1 MKGVHMQNITEN
13 LRKTN
18 ITVSL
23 HEKNNIYQAVINYKD
38 DNNRRKQKWVST
50 GIKVVR
56 GNKRQ
61 ALQKA
66 EEYREQ
72 FVKSFNI
79 QEHIKTQNDEQERK
93 YMLFRE
99 KLHIIDSHKFYDEN
113 ILYFDY
119 LKLWIEK
126 VKNNL
131 EPTTYTSH
139 LQMINSRIKDYF
151 TLNPIKL
158 LELTPLHIQNFYDIL
173 LADGLKPT
181 TVIRYHAIIRKS
193 LDYAFKNDL
202 IVNNPADKVKRPKKN
217 IFVGSFY
224 SKNELSTLF
233 EKSKNDP
240 LHLIILL
247 TAFYGLRRSEVLG
260 LKWSAIDFVNKTIT
274 IKHTVVEVKI
284 NGKNKILGKD
294 RTKTKSSHRTLPLTD
309 EIIIALENAKKQQK
323 YYKRKFKKNYNTK
336 YEEYVCLNPNGS
348 LIKPDYVTRHF
359 PLLLKNSGLR
369 HIRFHDL
376 RHSCASLL
384 LSKNIPMKAIQEWL
398 GHSDFSTTA
407 NIYAHLDINS
417 KLLSAEAISSA
428 FSINN

>member
-1 MKGVHMQNITEN
+1 MQDITEN
-13 LRKTN
+13 LQKQN

-38 DNNRRKQKWVST
+38 ENNKRKQKWVST

-56 GNKRQ
+56 GNKRI

-66 EEYREQ
+66 EEFRKQFENSYNLKERIKQENNEQ
-72 FVKSFNI
+72 AK
-79 QEHIKTQNDEQERK
+79 K
-93 YMLFRE
+93 YMQFRE
-99 KLHIIDSHKFYDEN
+99 KLYNIDSSKYYDEN
-113 ILYFDY
+113 ILFFDY
-119 LKLWIEK
+119 LKLWINK
-126 VKNNL
+126 AKNNL
-131 EPTTYTSH
+131 ESTTYTSH
-139 LQMINSRIKDYF
+139 LQMINSRIKNYF
-151 TLNPIKL
+151 SLNPIKL
-158 LELTPLHIQNFYDIL
+158 LELQPIHIQNFYDIL

-181 TVIRYHAIIRKS
+181 TVIRYHAIIRQS
-193 LDYAFKNDL
+193 LDYAFKQDL
-202 IVNNPADKVKRPKKN
+202 ILNNPADKVKRPKKN

-224 SKNELSTLF
+224 SENELKTLF

-240 LHLIILL
+240 LNLVISL

-260 LKWSAIDFVNKTIT
+260 LKWSAIDFEAKTIT
-274 IKHTVVEVKI
+274 IKHTVVEVKL
-284 NGKNKILGKD
+284 NGKKQILGKD
-294 RTKTKSSHRTLPLTD
+294 RTKNNSSHRTLPLTD
-309 EIIIALENAKKQQK
+309 EVIIALSNAKKQQK
-323 YYKRKFKKNYNTK
+323 YYKRKFKKGYTTK
-336 YEEYVCLNPNGS
+336 YEEYVCLNPDGS

-384 LSKNIPMKAIQEWL
+384 LARNIPMKAIQEWL

-417 KLLSAEAISSA
+417 KLLSAKAISSA
-428 FSINN
+428 FSIKN

>member
-1 MKGVHMQNITEN
+1 MQNITEN

-38 DNNRRKQKWVST
+38 DNNKRKQKWVST
-50 GIKVVR
+50 GIKVAR
-56 GNKRQ
+56 GNKRL
-61 ALQKA
+61 ALQKS

-72 FVKSFNI
+72 FEKFFNLKERI
-79 QEHIKTQNDEQERK
+79 KQENDEQAK
-93 YMLFRE
+93 MYMLFRE
-99 KLHIIDSHKFYDEN
+99 KLHIMDSRNYYDEN

-126 VKNNL
+126 VKSNL
-131 EPTTYTSH
+131 ELTTYTSH
-139 LQMINSRIKDYF
+139 LQMINSRIKNYF

-158 LELTPLHIQNFYDIL
+158 LELEPIHIQNFYDIL

-202 IVNNPADKVKRPKKN
+202 IVNNPADKVKRLKKN

-224 SKNELSTLF
+224 SENELNILF
-233 EKSKNDP
+233 EKSKNDS
-240 LHLIILL
+240 LHLVILL

-260 LKWSAIDFVNKTIT
+260 LKWSAIDFENKTIT
-274 IKHTVVEVKI
+274 IKHTIVEVKI
-284 NGKNKILGKD
+284 KGTNRILTKD
-294 RTKTKSSHRTLPLTD
+294 RTKTNGSHRTLPLTD
-309 EIIIALENAKKQQK
+309 EIIVALENAKNQQK
-323 YYKRKFKKNYNTK
+323 QYKRKFKKSYHTK
-336 YEEYVCLNPNGS
+336 YEEYVCLNPDGS
-348 LIKPDYVTRHF
+348 IIKPDYVTRHF

-369 HIRFHDL
+369 YIRFHDL

-384 LSKNIPMKAIQEWL
+384 LARN
-398 GHSDFSTTA
+398 GFR
-407 NIYAHLDINS
+407 
-417 KLLSAEAISSA
+417 SS
-428 FSINN
+428 N

>member
-1 MKGVHMQNITEN
+1 MQNITEN

-38 DNNRRKQKWVST
+38 DNNKRKQKWVST
-50 GIKVVR
+50 GIKVAR

-72 FVKSFNI
+72 FVKSFNL
-79 QEHIKTQNDEQERK
+79 QEHIKTQNDGQERK

-139 LQMINSRIKDYF
+139 LQMINSRIKNYF

-158 LELTPLHIQNFYDIL
+158 LELTHLHIQNFYDIM

-274 IKHTVVEVKI
+274 IKHTIVEVKI

-309 EIIIALENAKKQQK
+309 EIIIALGNAKKQQK
-323 YYKRKFKKNYNTK
+323 YYKRKFKKSYNTK
-336 YEEYVCLNPNGS
+336 YEEYVCLKPDGS

-359 PLLLKNSGLR
+359 PLLLKHIGLR

-428 FSINN
+428 FSFKD

>member
-1 MKGVHMQNITEN
+1 MQNVTEN

-38 DNNRRKQKWVST
+38 DNNKRKQKWVST
-50 GIKVVR
+50 GIKAAR

-72 FVKSFNI
+72 FVKSFNL
-79 QEHIKTQNDEQERK
+79 QESIKTQNDEQERK

-139 LQMINSRIKDYF
+139 LQMINSRIKNYF

-158 LELTPLHIQNFYDIL
+158 LELTPIHIQNFYDIL

-233 EKSKNDP
+233 EKSKSDS
-240 LHLIILL
+240 LHLVILL

-274 IKHTVVEVKI
+274 IKHTIVEVKI

-323 YYKRKFKKNYNTK
+323 YYKRKFKKSYNTK
-336 YEEYVCLNPNGS
+336 YEEYVCLKPDGS

-369 HIRFHDL
+369 HIRFHYL

-428 FSINN
+428 FSFKN

>member
-1 MKGVHMQNITEN
+1 MQEITEN

-38 DNNRRKQKWVST
+38 DNNKRKQKWVST
-50 GIKVVR
+50 RIKVAR
-56 GNKRQ
+56 GNKRL

-72 FVKSFNI
+72 FEKSFNLQKRI
-79 QEHIKTQNDEQERK
+79 KQENNEQAKK

-99 KLHIIDSHKFYDEN
+99 KLHIMDSRKNYDEN

-119 LKLWIEK
+119 LKLWIEN

-131 EPTTYTSH
+131 ELTTYTSH
-139 LQMINSRIKDYF
+139 LQMINSRIKNYF

-158 LELTPLHIQNFYDIL
+158 LELDPIHIQNFYDIL

-224 SKNELSTLF
+224 SENELNTLF
-233 EKSKNDP
+233 EKSQNDP
-240 LHLIILL
+240 LHLVILL

-260 LKWSAIDFVNKTIT
+260 LKWSTIDFENKTIT
-274 IKHTVVEVKI
+274 IKHTIVEIKI
-284 NGKNKILGKD
+284 KGTNRILAKD
-294 RTKTKSSHRTLPLTD
+294 RTKTNASHRTLPLTD
-309 EIIIALENAKKQQK
+309 EIIVALEMTKKQQK
-323 YYKRKFKKNYNTK
+323 HYKKKFKKSYNTK
-336 YEEYVCLNPNGS
+336 YEEYVCLNPDGS
-348 LIKPDYVTRHF
+348 IIKPDYVTRHF

-384 LSKNIPMKAIQEWL
+384 LARNVSMKAIQEWFHPSLILIVYLTFDLFHLFAFLIYVL
-398 GHSDFSTTA
+398 GFL
-407 NIYAHLDINS
+407 NCFL
-417 KLLSAEAISSA
+417 
-428 FSINN
+428 

>member
-1 MKGVHMQNITEN
+1 MQNITEN

-38 DNNRRKQKWVST
+38 DNNKRKQKWVST
-50 GIKVVR
+50 GIKVAR

-72 FVKSFNI
+72 FVKSFNL
-79 QEHIKTQNDEQERK
+79 QERIKTQNDEQERK

-139 LQMINSRIKDYF
+139 LQMINSRIKNYF

-323 YYKRKFKKNYNTK
+323 YYKRKFKKSYNTK
-336 YEEYVCLNPNGS
+336 YEEYVCLKPDGS

-428 FSINN
+428 FSIKN

>member
-1 MKGVHMQNITEN
+1 MQNITEN

-38 DNNRRKQKWVST
+38 DNNKRKQKWVST
-50 GIKVVR
+50 GIKVAR
-56 GNKRQ
+56 GNKRL

-66 EEYREQ
+66 EEYKEQ
-72 FVKSFNI
+72 FEKSFNL
-79 QEHIKTQNDEQERK
+79 QERIKKENDEQAKK

-99 KLHIIDSHKFYDEN
+99 KLHIMDSHKNYDEN

-126 VKNNL
+126 IKSNL
-131 EPTTYTSH
+131 ELTTYTSH
-139 LQMINSRIKDYF
+139 LQMINSRIKTYF
-151 TLNPIKL
+151 ALNPIKL
-158 LELTPLHIQNFYDIL
+158 LELEPIHIQNFYDIL

-202 IVNNPADKVKRPKKN
+202 
-217 IFVGSFY
+217 
-224 SKNELSTLF
+224 
-233 EKSKNDP
+233 
-240 LHLIILL
+240 
-247 TAFYGLRRSEVLG
+247 RRSEVLG
-260 LKWSAIDFVNKTIT
+260 LKWSAIDFENKTIT
-274 IKHTVVEVKI
+274 IKHTIAEIKVK
-284 NGKNKILGKD
+284 GKYKILGKD
-294 RTKTKSSHRTLPLTD
+294 RTKTNSSHRTLPLTH
-309 EIIIALENAKKQQK
+309 EIIVALEKAKKQQK
-323 YYKRKFKKNYNTK
+323 YYKRKFKKSYNTT
-336 YEEYVCLNPNGS
+336 YQEYVCLNPDGS
-348 LIKPDYVTRHF
+348 IIKPDYVTRHF

-384 LSKNIPMKAIQEWL
+384 LARNIPMKAIQEWL

-417 KLLSAEAISSA
+417 KLLSAEAISYA
-428 FSINN
+428 FSFKN

>member
-38 DNNRRKQKWVST
+38 DNNKRKQKWVST
-50 GIKVVR
+50 GIKVTR

-72 FVKSFNI
+72 FVKSFNL
-79 QEHIKTQNDEQERK
+79 QERIKTQNYEQERK

-139 LQMINSRIKDYF
+139 LQMINSRIKNYF

-158 LELTPLHIQNFYDIL
+158 LELTHLHIQNFYDIM

-274 IKHTVVEVKI
+274 IKHTIVEIKI

-323 YYKRKFKKNYNTK
+323 YFKRKFKKNYNTK
-336 YEEYVCLNPNGS
+336 YEEYVCLKPDGS

-359 PLLLKNSGLR
+359 PLLLKHIGLR

-428 FSINN
+428 FSFKN

>member
-1 MKGVHMQNITEN
+1 MQEITEN
-13 LRKTN
+13 LRKQN
-18 ITVSL
+18 ISVSL

-38 DNNRRKQKWVST
+38 DNNKRKQKWVST
-50 GIKVVR
+50 GIKVAR
-56 GNKRQ
+56 GNKRL

-66 EEYREQ
+66 EEYRGQ
-72 FVKSFNI
+72 FEKSFNL
-79 QEHIKTQNDEQERK
+79 QERIKQENDEQAKK

-99 KLHIIDSHKFYDEN
+99 KLYMMDSRKYYDEN

-126 VKNNL
+126 VKSNL
-131 EPTTYTSH
+131 ELTTYTSH
-139 LQMINSRIKDYF
+139 LQMINSRIKSYF

-158 LELTPLHIQNFYDIL
+158 LDLEPIHIQNFYDIL

-181 TVIRYHAIIRKS
+181 TVIRYHAVIRKS

-202 IVNNPADKVKRPKKN
+202 IVNNSADKVKRPKKN

-224 SKNELSTLF
+224 SDNELNVLF

-240 LHLIILL
+240 LHLVILL

-260 LKWSAIDFVNKTIT
+260 LKWSAIDFENRTIT
-274 IKHTVVEVKI
+274 IKHTIVEIKVNDKY
-284 NGKNKILGKD
+284 KILGKD
-294 RTKTKSSHRTLPLTD
+294 RTKTKASHRTLPLTD
-309 EIIIALENAKKQQK
+309 EIIIALETAKKQQK
-323 YYKRKFKKNYNTK
+323 YYKRKFKKSYNTT
-336 YEEYVCLNPNGS
+336 YQEYVCLNPDGS
-348 LIKPDYVTRHF
+348 IIKPDYVTRHF
-359 PLLLKNSGLR
+359 PLLLKNSDLR

-384 LSKNIPMKAIQEWL
+384 LARNVPMKAIQEWL

-407 NIYAHLDINS
+407 NVYAHLDVNS
-417 KLLSAEAISSA
+417 KMLSAEVISSA
-428 FSINN
+428 FSFKN

>member
-1 MKGVHMQNITEN
+1 MQNIAEN

-38 DNNRRKQKWVST
+38 DNNKRKQKWLST
-50 GIKVVR
+50 GIKVAR

-72 FVKSFNI
+72 FEKSFNL
-79 QEHIKTQNDEQERK
+79 QERIKKENDEQSKK
-93 YMLFRE
+93 YMLFIE
-99 KLHIIDSHKFYDEN
+99 KLHIMDSRKNYDEN

-126 VKNNL
+126 VKSNL
-131 EPTTYTSH
+131 ELTTYTSH
-139 LQMINSRIKDYF
+139 LQMINSRIKNYF
-151 TLNPIKL
+151 TFNPIKL
-158 LELTPLHIQNFYDIL
+158 LELEPIHIQNFYDIL

-217 IFVGSFY
+217 TFVGSFY
-224 SKNELSTLF
+224 SENELNTLF

-240 LHLIILL
+240 LHLVILL

-260 LKWSAIDFVNKTIT
+260 LKWSAIDFQNKTIT
-274 IKHTVVEVKI
+274 INHTIVEVKI
-284 NGKNKILGKD
+284 KGTNRILAKD
-294 RTKTKSSHRTLPLTD
+294 RTKTNASKKSSL
-309 EIIIALENAKKQQK
+309 ALLDLVIYNFS
-323 YYKRKFKKNYNTK
+323 KFLLY
-336 YEEYVCLNPNGS
+336 
-348 LIKPDYVTRHF
+348 LIKII
-359 PLLLKNSGLR
+359 L
-369 HIRFHDL
+369 
-376 RHSCASLL
+376 
-384 LSKNIPMKAIQEWL
+384 WL
-398 GHSDFSTTA
+398 DFS
-407 NIYAHLDINS
+407 
-417 KLLSAEAISSA
+417 
-428 FSINN
+428 

>member
-1 MKGVHMQNITEN
+1 MQNITGN
-13 LRKTN
+13 LRKPN

-38 DNNRRKQKWVST
+38 DNNKRKQKWVST

-56 GNKRQ
+56 GNKRL

-72 FVKSFNI
+72 FEKSFNL
-79 QEHIKTQNDEQERK
+79 QECIKKEHDEQAKK

-99 KLHIIDSHKFYDEN
+99 KLHTMDSRKYYDEN

-126 VKNNL
+126 VKSNL
-131 EPTTYTSH
+131 ELTTYTSH
-139 LQMINSRIKDYF
+139 LQMINSRIKNYF

-158 LELTPLHIQNFYDIL
+158 LDLEPIHIQNFYDIL
-173 LADGLKPT
+173 LDNGLKPT

-224 SKNELSTLF
+224 SDNELNVLF

-240 LHLIILL
+240 LHLVILL

-260 LKWSAIDFVNKTIT
+260 LKWSAINFD
-274 IKHTVVEVKI
+274 IK
-284 NGKNKILGKD
+284 
-294 RTKTKSSHRTLPLTD
+294 R
-309 EIIIALENAKKQQK
+309 
-323 YYKRKFKKNYNTK
+323 
-336 YEEYVCLNPNGS
+336 
-348 LIKPDYVTRHF
+348 TRHF
-359 PLLLKNSGLR
+359 
-369 HIRFHDL
+369 
-376 RHSCASLL
+376 
-384 LSKNIPMKAIQEWL
+384 
-398 GHSDFSTTA
+398 
-407 NIYAHLDINS
+407 
-417 KLLSAEAISSA
+417 
-428 FSINN
+428 